1 MGLDLLVG
9 VLSQPSEDD
18 EAEDLIRVQL
28 KGVNAL
34 LARAGLG
41 KHEEPE
47 RCEVWSVQ
55 AGSYSWLHYLR
66 RIAAHLEL
74 HGRLPEP
81 GGPESSNDPVANQYY
96 DLSVGAVRGW
106 RRMLGK
112 GKPRRQSFDH
122 LMIHSDAEGFY
133 VPMEFEAVLLGDEQ
147 RDVLGGMLG
156 SSHQLLRECERL
168 REALEIP
175 ETLTPEDDELWE
187 AAESQGEG
195 SGWRRYGVES
205 FSCVALL
212 HGARQSIEQR
222 ALLLFC

>member
-9 VLSQPSEDD
+9 ALSQPLEEE
-18 EAEDLIRVQL
+18 EASFRGQL
-28 KGVNAL
+28 KVVNAL

-55 AGSYSWLHYLR
+55 AGGYSWLHHLR
-66 RIAAHLEL
+66 RLAAHLEL

-81 GGPESSNDPVANQYY
+81 GDSEASKDPVATQYY

-106 RRMLGK
+106 RRLLGK

-122 LMIHSDAEGFY
+122 LMLHSDAEGFY
-133 VPMEFEAVLLGDEQ
+133 VPMEFDVVLFGDEQ
-147 RDVLGGMLG
+147 HEVSGGMLG
-156 SSHQLLRECERL
+156 SSHQLLRQCERL
-168 REALEIP
+168 RETLGIP
-175 ETLTPEDDELWE
+175 ETLTPEDDELWA

-195 SGWRRYGVES
+195 RGWRRYGVES

-212 HGARQSIEQR
+212 HGARKSIEQR
-222 ALLLFC
+222 ALLVFC